1 MYYGETIKG
10 MNKNTSNALTEGEKL
25 IKGIRNIKRRI
36 HVKSATG
43 FSKKEESV
51 LDIMADSY
59 ADSLPELVMEGIFA
73 VGLSCVSSIAR
84 KSNEKTDQK
93 EEALIHQCE
102 NYRNILQSLSV
113 ELQQNLKQEK
123 LRKYLKNDMDVNTYQ
138 GGFVKELFIDK
149 EEEMKAILLEELIE
163 EITWNNEFLQ
173 RQNNETIA
181 VKG

>member
-1 MYYGETIKG
+1 M
-10 MNKNTSNALTEGEKL
+10 
-25 IKGIRNIKRRI
+25 
-36 HVKSATG
+36 
-43 FSKKEESV
+43 
-51 LDIMADSY
+51 
-59 ADSLPELVMEGIFA
+59 
-73 VGLSCVSSIAR
+73 
-84 KSNEKTDQK
+84 
-93 EEALIHQCE
+93 
-102 NYRNILQSLSV
+102 QSLSV

-138 GGFVKELFIDK
+138 GRFVKELFIDK